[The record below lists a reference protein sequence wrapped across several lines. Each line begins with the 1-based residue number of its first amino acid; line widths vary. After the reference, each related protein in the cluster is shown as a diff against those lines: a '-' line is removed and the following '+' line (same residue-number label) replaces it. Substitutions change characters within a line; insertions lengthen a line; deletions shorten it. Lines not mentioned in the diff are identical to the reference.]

1 MISKYFNNKIIRNG
15 IIFSF
20 FSFFNSGISFFLVLI
35 LARYLSP
42 TEYGYL
48 NLFTSI
54 TAILSLLM
62 TLNTSSYF
70 SVSFFKLEKREL
82 KKILS
87 GVILVLFGVSFSLSL
102 LILVF
107 SGVSAQYIGLGY
119 KYQFLA
125 LLICFFQAFITL
137 RLEIWRLEERPILYG
152 FFSSLLSILSLGI
165 TLLFVIY
172 FQAGWIGR
180 VDSFIIVTTFFSLI
194 SLISLIKEK
203 QIDRIKP
210 SKKILHE
217 ALSYGLPLIPH
228 SISTWVRQGGDRY
241 LINYFLGVTQ
251 LGYFSF
257 AFNVYNIILILGAA
271 FNATYSVNIYKIL
284 SKDAK
289 TGIITLRKQIKIMC
303 FFFIVAS
310 ISIFLF
316 VYFLIPIFFPKYE
329 PSTKYLF
336 PLIMAGLFQCLYLC
350 FVNFLFF
357 YKKTK
362 KLMYITVSI
371 SIFHFILSFFLTKY
385 GMIYTAYITMFTNF
399 LIFIIVALYAN
410 KYIKFNIFNFQKKI
424 DESS

>member
-48 NLFTSI
+48 NLFTTI

-70 SVSFFKLEKREL
+70 SVSYFKLEKKDL
-82 KKILS
+82 QKILS
-87 GVILVLFGVSFSLSL
+87 GVVLVLLGVSFSLTV
-102 LILVF
+102 LILLF
-107 SGVSAQYIGLGY
+107 SRVSAQYIGLGY
-119 KYQFLA
+119 KYQLLA

-137 RLEIWRLEERPILYG
+137 RLEVWRLEEKPILYG
-152 FFSSLLSILSLGI
+152 VFSSLLSALNLGI

-194 SLISLIKEK
+194 SLISLIKER
-203 QIDRIKP
+203 QIERTKP

-303 FFFIVAS
+303 FFFIIAS
-310 ISIFLF
+310 MSIFLF
-316 VYFLIPIFFPKYE
+316 IYFLIPIFFPKYE
-329 PSTKYLF
+329 PSTKYLL

-357 YKKTK
+357 YKKTQ
-362 KLMYITVSI
+362 KLMYITVSV

-399 LIFIIVALYAN
+399 LIFIIVAIYAN
-410 KYIKFNIFNFQKKI
+410 KYIKFKIFNFRKKI
-424 DESS
+424 DELS